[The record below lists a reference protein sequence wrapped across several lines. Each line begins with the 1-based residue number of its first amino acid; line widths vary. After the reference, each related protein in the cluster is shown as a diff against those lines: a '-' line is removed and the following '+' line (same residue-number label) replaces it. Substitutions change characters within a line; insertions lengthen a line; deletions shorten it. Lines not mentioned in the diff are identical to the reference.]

1 VQRRQTGCRSPIR
14 PLAGILL
21 ALALLIGAP
30 ATAAAD
36 DRAEAQAKGLSL
48 FRAGRYAEAK
58 PHFAKAVD
66 LGQAQDGPDAPS
78 LAVDLN
84 NLAETLRL
92 TGELE
97 AAERSFR
104 RAIAID
110 ERARGPDDPGL
121 ATSLNNLALVYRAQG
136 RLDEAERLHT
146 RSLAMLE
153 RALGPNHP
161 DVARSLNN
169 LAVLYVRQG
178 KPEQARPLQE
188 RAVAIADRALGP
200 QHPTTR
206 TLRANLTAIP
216 AAATAAAAPAAR
228 AAPARAPASAPPA
241 TAATGGRFGIHLE
254 SIRAADGVAAA
265 WRALVAKHPSL
276 ARLQP
281 RPAEAVEIPGK
292 GRFYR
297 VAAGDFPDRASA
309 EAACRPIK
317 ATGAYCGI
325 LAP

>member
-1 VQRRQTGCRSPIR
+1 MHALVGIILAMAL
-14 PLAGILL
+14 LAGAPGG
-21 ALALLIGAP
+21 AL
-30 ATAAAD
+30 AD

-48 FRAGRYAEAK
+48 FRAGRYAEAR
-58 PHFAKAVD
+58 PHFARAVE
-66 LGQAQDGPDAPS
+66 LGEAQLGAAAPS

-92 TGELE
+92 LGELE
-97 AAERSFR
+97 AAERAFR

-136 RLDEAERLHT
+136 HLDEAERLYI

-161 DVARSLNN
+161 DVARCLNN
-169 LAVLYVRQG
+169 LAALYMRQG
-178 KPEQARPLQE
+178 EPEQARPLQE
-188 RAVAIADRALGP
+188 RAVVIADRTLGP

-206 TLRANLTAIP
+206 ALRANLTAISGKVGTTAPPVAKP
-216 AAATAAAAPAAR
+216 ATQAAAPAAR
-228 AAPARAPASAPPA
+228 PATSAAPPASAA
-241 TAATGGRFGIHLE
+241 SAADGRFAIHLE
-254 SIRAADGVAAA
+254 SIREADGVDAA
-265 WRALVAKHPSL
+265 WRSLVTKHPSL
-276 ARLQP
+276 AGLPMRAP
-281 RPAEAVEIPGK
+281 EAIEVPGK

-297 VAAGDFPDRASA
+297 VAGGDFRDRASA
-309 EAACRPIK
+309 EAACKPIK
-317 ATGAYCGI
+317 AAGAYCGI